1 MEHAAAHWQKVWTTK
16 APDQVSWYEPDPA
29 T

>member
-1 MEHAAAHWQKVWTTK
+1 MDDPEAHWQKMWMTK
-16 APDQVSWYEPDPA
+16 APDQVGWFETEPA

>member
-1 MEHAAAHWQKVWTTK
+1 MGDPEAHWQKVWTTK
-16 APDQVSWYEPDPA
+16 APDQVGWFEAEPA